1 APTARP
7 VPDPL
12 SSRRKRNNL
21 AHRGE
26 RQAWEAGLPY
36 RVKKR
41 TCFSLQNVSKAVLFR
56 RVFETFALYVATYQ
70 LSRTTLTARRQPS
83 AEPPWRRRPRARGVS
98 FENLWDWSRGRS
110 ARKSCG

>member
-1 APTARP
+1 MGRLLVVPEVEPQPAPTARP

-26 RQAWEAGLPY
+26 RQALEAGLPY

-56 RVFETFALYVATYQ
+56 RVFETFALYVA
-70 LSRTTLTARRQPS
+70 
-83 AEPPWRRRPRARGVS
+83 
-98 FENLWDWSRGRS
+98 
-110 ARKSCG
+110 K